1 LDDGAFDDE
10 NYNQD
15 WVDPVGVVNIGG
27 LATMDED
34 GCCDNV
40 DVAKGSST
48 PMDQTLVHLHETMAK
63 IIVECREGAS
73 IELCNHTT
81 LLIQ

>member
-1 LDDGAFDDE
+1 MDDGAFDDE
-10 NYNQD
+10 NCNQD
-15 WVDPVGVVNIGG
+15 RVDPVGIVNIGG

-40 DVAKGSST
+40 DVHEGSSN

-63 IIVECREGAS
+63 IIVECGEGAS
-73 IELCNHTT
+73 IELCNHTKF
-81 LLIQ
+81 LIQ